1 VSQPILK
8 VAVLAS
14 GRGSNLAA
22 LIAARDTGTL
32 PVEFVLVGSDKASAG
47 ALRLAETAGIPTL
60 ALNPK
65 DYPDRPS
72 FDRALFARVAASGA
86 ELLVLAGF
94 MRVIDAAVVAGWE
107 GRAINIHPS
116 LLPKYPGL
124 HTHRRC
130 LEAGDA
136 EHGAS
141 VHYVTAELDGG
152 PVVAQARIPVGTAD
166 TEASL
171 VERLLAEE
179 HKLLPAVVGAIASG
193 RLRWSGAAVFD
204 GRPVTTPL
212 TLAQLS

>member
-1 VSQPILK
+1 MTQAPLK

-14 GRGSNLAA
+14 GRGSNLAS
-22 LIAARDTGTL
+22 LIAARDAGTL

-47 ALRLAETAGIPTL
+47 ALRLAESAGIPTL

-65 DYPDRPS
+65 SYPDRPS
-72 FDRALFARVAASGA
+72 FDRALFDRIAASGA
-86 ELLVLAGF
+86 GLLVLAGF
-94 MRVIDAAVVAGWE
+94 MRVIDAAVVAEWE

-152 PVVAQARIPVGTAD
+152 PVVAQARIPVGAAD
-166 TEASL
+166 TEATL
-171 VERLLAEE
+171 AERLLAEE

-193 RLRWSGAAVFD
+193 RLRWSGKAMFD
-204 GRPVTTPL
+204 GRPLAAPL

>member
-1 VSQPILK
+1 MNQPPLK
-8 VAVLAS
+8 VAALAS

-22 LIAARDTGTL
+22 LIAARDAGTL
-32 PVEFVLVGSDKASAG
+32 PVEFVLVASDKASAG
-47 ALRLAETAGIPTL
+47 ALRLAEAAGIATL

-65 DYPDRPS
+65 SYPDRAS

-94 MRVIDAAVVAGWE
+94 MRVIDADALAGWE

-141 VHYVTAELDGG
+141 VHFVTAELDGG
-152 PVVAQARIPVGTAD
+152 PVVAQARIAVGSGD

-171 VERLLAEE
+171 AQRLLAQE
-179 HKLLPAVVGAIASG
+179 HRLLPAVVGAIARG
-193 RLRWSGAAVFD
+193 RLRWEGVTRFD
-204 GRPVTTPL
+204 GQPLAAPL
-212 TLAQLS
+212 TLAQLA

>member
-1 VSQPILK
+1 MHQPLRI
-8 VAVLAS
+8 AVLAS

-22 LIAARDTGTL
+22 LIAARDAGVL
-32 PVEFVLVGSDKASAG
+32 PVEFALVGSDKASAG
-47 ALRLAETAGIPTL
+47 ALRLAEDAGIPTL

-65 DYPDRPS
+65 SYPDRPT
-72 FDRALFARVAASGA
+72 FDRELFARIAASGA

-152 PVVAQARIPVGTAD
+152 PVVAQARIPVGAGD
-166 TEASL
+166 TEATL
-171 VERLLAEE
+171 AERLLAQE
-179 HKLLPAVVGAIASG
+179 HKLLPAVVGAIARG
-193 RLRWSGAAVFD
+193 RLRWNGAAVFD
-204 GRPVTTPL
+204 DQPLATPL

>member
-1 VSQPILK
+1 MSQPLLK

-22 LIAARDTGTL
+22 LIGARAAGTL
-32 PVEFVLVGSDKASAG
+32 PVEFVLVASDKASAG
-47 ALRLAETAGIPTL
+47 ALRLAEAAGIPTL

-65 DYPDRPS
+65 SYPDRPS
-72 FDRALFARVAASGA
+72 FDRALFARVVASGA

-94 MRVIDAAVVAGWE
+94 MRVIDAAVVAEWK

-136 EHGAS
+136 EHGTS
-141 VHYVTAELDGG
+141 IHYVTAELDGG
-152 PVVAQARIPVGTAD
+152 PVVAQARIPIGPDD
-166 TEASL
+166 TEAL
-171 VERLLAEE
+171 LAERLLAKE
-179 HKLLPAVVGAIASG
+179 HQLLPAVVGAIARG
-193 RLRWSGAAVFD
+193 RLRWNGEAEFD
-204 GRPVTTPL
+204 GQPLTRPL
-212 TLAQLS
+212 TLGQLS

>member
-1 VSQPILK
+1 
-8 VAVLAS
+8 
-14 GRGSNLAA
+14 
-22 LIAARDTGTL
+22 
-32 PVEFVLVGSDKASAG
+32 
-47 ALRLAETAGIPTL
+47 
-60 ALNPK
+60 
-65 DYPDRPS
+65 
-72 FDRALFARVAASGA
+72 
-86 ELLVLAGF
+86 LLVLAGF
-94 MRVIDAAVVAGWE
+94 MRVIDAEVVAGWE

-152 PVVAQARIPVGTAD
+152 PVVAQARIPVVADD

-171 VERLLAEE
+171 AQRLLAEE
-179 HKLLPAVVGAIASG
+179 HLLLPAVVGAIAHG
-193 RLRWSGAAVFD
+193 RLRWDGVALFD
-204 GRPVTTPL
+204 GRALTHPL